1 MIIFAHLGGI
11 DEVGIYVIPI
21 LLAMVSLRWADKRV
35 RKAADERE
43 SDQMS
48 GGQGN
53 QADDS

>member
-1 MIIFAHLGGI
+1 MIFSHLGGI

-21 LLAMVSLRWADKRV
+21 LLAIASLRWADKRA
-35 RKAADERE
+35 RKAVEERE

-48 GGQGN
+48 SDHGN

>member
-21 LLAMVSLRWADKRV
+21 LLAIVSLRWADKRV

-48 GGQGN
+48 SGQGN